1 MKMKKFTALCLAGVM
16 AFSLAACGSDSQ
28 SGESTQ
34 AQATDTQAVTEAAQ
48 SESAAQ
54 STDAGADTQASDGE
68 TVDLTDIGY
77 DHLIIGVDDTFAPMG
92 FLDENNEL
100 VGFDIDLARA
110 AGERLGVEVEFQV
123 INWDMKEQELNQGN
137 VDLIWN
143 GYTITDERRE
153 QVNFTDPYL
162 DNEQVV
168 LTMAD
173 SGITSLEDLSGKVV
187 AAQINSSAVEALDAH
202 PEISDTFA
210 DRPVFDTNDMA
221 IMDMEAGRSD
231 AVVADKVLLDYVIAR
246 KDDPS
251 QYMILGEGFGSE
263 EYAVGVRKDDTVLL
277 AALNQVLD
285 EMKADGTAA
294 EISEKWFGAD
304 IVK

>member
-1 MKMKKFTALCLAGVM
+1 MRMKKFTALCLAGAM
-16 AFSLAACGSDSQ
+16 ALSLAACGSDSGSGKSAQ
-28 SGESTQ
+28 SQE
-34 AQATDTQAVTEAAQ
+34 ADTQAVTEAAQ
-48 SESAAQ
+48 SESAQ
-54 STDAGADTQASDGE
+54 ESAGAGTETQASGGE
-68 TVDLTDIGY
+68 SVDVTDIGY

-110 AGERLGVEVEFQV
+110 AGERLGVDVEFQV

-143 GYTITDERRE
+143 GYSITDERRE

-168 LTMAD
+168 VTMAD
-173 SGITSLEDLSGKVV
+173 SGITSLEDLAGKVV
-187 AAQINSSAVEALDAH
+187 AAQINSSAVEAMDAH

-221 IMDMEAGRSD
+221 IMDLS
-231 AVVADKVLLDYVIAR
+231 LIH
-246 KDDPS
+246 
-251 QYMILGEGFGSE
+251 I
-263 EYAVGVRKDDTVLL
+263 
-277 AALNQVLD
+277 
-285 EMKADGTAA
+285 
-294 EISEKWFGAD
+294 
-304 IVK
+304 

>member
-1 MKMKKFTALCLAGVM
+1 MKKFTAVCFAAVM
-16 AFSLAACGSDSQ
+16 AMSLAACGNDSGKTSGDGENQTAAQSQADTQEAQ
-28 SGESTQ
+28 SGEETQ
-34 AQATDTQAVTEAAQ
+34 DLGE
-48 SESAAQ
+48 
-54 STDAGADTQASDGE
+54 SDGTASE
-68 TVDLTDIGY
+68 TADVTDIGY

-92 FLDENNEL
+92 FLDENNDL
-100 VGFDIDLARA
+100 VGFDIDLANA
-110 AGERLGVEVEFQV
+110 AAQKLGVTVEFQV

-143 GYTITDERRE
+143 GYSITDERKE
-153 QVNFTDPYL
+153 QVNFTEPYL

-168 LTMAD
+168 VTMAD
-173 SGITSLEDLSGKVV
+173 SGISSLDDLAGKVV
-187 AAQINSSAVEALDAH
+187 AAQISSSAVEAMDAH

-231 AVVADKVLLDYVIAR
+231 AVVADKVLLDYVISH

-251 QYMILGEGFGSE
+251 QYVILEDGFGSE
-263 EYAVGVRKDDTVLL
+263 EYAVGVRKEDTQLL
-277 AALNQVLD
+277 DALNQVLD

>member
-1 MKMKKFTALCLAGVM
+1 MKRFTALCLTAIM
-16 AFSLAACGSDSQ
+16 AVSMAACGSGSN
-28 SGESTQ
+28 GAAESTSSDSAA
-34 AQATDTQAVTEAAQ
+34 AQDQTNVSAESTEAADG
-48 SESAAQ
+48 SDASA
-54 STDAGADTQASDGE
+54 
-68 TVDLTDIGY
+68 DIGY
-77 DHLIIGVDDTFAPMG
+77 DRLIIGVDDTFAPMG

-100 VGFDIDLARA
+100 VGFDIDMANA
-110 AGERLGVEVEFQV
+110 AAEIMGVEVEFQV

-137 VDLIWN
+137 IDLIWN
-143 GYTITDERRE
+143 GYSITDERKE

-168 LTMAD
+168 VTMAD
-173 SGITSLEDLSGKVV
+173 SGITSLDDLADKVV
-187 AAQINSSAVEALDAH
+187 AAQINSSAVEAMDAH

-231 AVVADKVLLDYVIAR
+231 AVVADKVLLEYVISH

-251 QYMILGEGFGSE
+251 QYVILEEGFGSE
-263 EYAVGVRKDDTVLL
+263 EYGVGVRKDDEALL
-277 AALNQVLD
+277 AALNQALD
-285 EMKADGTAA
+285 ELKADGTAA
-294 EISEKWFGAD
+294 EISEKWFGSD